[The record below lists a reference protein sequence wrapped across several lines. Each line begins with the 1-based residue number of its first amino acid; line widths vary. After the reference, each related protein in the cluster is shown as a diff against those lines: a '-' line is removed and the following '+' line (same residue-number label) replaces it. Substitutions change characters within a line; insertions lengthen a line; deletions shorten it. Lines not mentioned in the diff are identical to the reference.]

1 MQKRVAFVLAL
12 ALAFTA
18 AAGAQALEPVNTNKS
33 PLGVAIGGAD
43 PVAYFSAGRFVEGSR
58 EFAADW
64 NGASWRF
71 ASAANRQ
78 RFLAEPER
86 YAPRYGGYCA
96 YAVAHNYTAKI
107 DPEAWSIV
115 EDRLYLNYNKK
126 VRARWSKKQGEFIEQ
141 ANQNW
146 PGLLSGE

>member
-1 MQKRVAFVLAL
+1 MQKRVALLLAL

-18 AAGAQALEPVNTNKS
+18 AAGAEALDPVNKNKS
-33 PLGVAIGGAD
+33 LFGVAIGGAD
-43 PVAYFSAGRFVEGSR
+43 PVAYFSEGRFVEGSR
-58 EFAADW
+58 KFAADW

-115 EDRLYLNYNKK
+115 EGRLYLNYDKS
-126 VRARWSKKQGEFIEQ
+126 VRARWSKKQDEFIEQ
-141 ANQNW
+141 ADQNW

>member
-18 AAGAQALEPVNTNKS
+18 AAGAEALDPVNKNKS
-33 PLGVAIGGAD
+33 LFGVAIGGAD
-43 PVAYFSAGRFVEGSR
+43 PVAYFSEGRFVEGSR
-58 EFAADW
+58 KFAADW

-71 ASAANRQ
+71 ASAENRQ

-115 EDRLYLNYNKK
+115 EDRLYLNYDKT

-141 ANQNW
+141 ADQNW

>member
-18 AAGAQALEPVNTNKS
+18 AAGAEALEPVNKS
-33 PLGVAIGGAD
+33 LFGVAIGGAD
-43 PVAYFSAGRFVEGSR
+43 PVAYFSEGRFVEGSR
-58 EFAADW
+58 KFAADW

-71 ASAANRQ
+71 ASAANRE
-78 RFLAEPER
+78 RFVAEPER

-96 YAVAHNYTAKI
+96 YAVAHGYTAKI

-115 EDRLYLNYNKK
+115 EDRLYLNYNKD
-126 VRARWSKKQGEFIEQ
+126 VRARWSEKQGAFIEQ
-141 ANQNW
+141 ADQNW

>member
-18 AAGAQALEPVNTNKS
+18 AAGAQALDPVNKNKS
-33 PLGVAIGGAD
+33 LFGVAIGGAD
-43 PVAYFSAGRFVEGSR
+43 PVAYFSEGRFVEGSR
-58 EFAADW
+58 KFAADW

-115 EDRLYLNYNKK
+115 EDRLYLNYDKT

-141 ANQNW
+141 ADQNW